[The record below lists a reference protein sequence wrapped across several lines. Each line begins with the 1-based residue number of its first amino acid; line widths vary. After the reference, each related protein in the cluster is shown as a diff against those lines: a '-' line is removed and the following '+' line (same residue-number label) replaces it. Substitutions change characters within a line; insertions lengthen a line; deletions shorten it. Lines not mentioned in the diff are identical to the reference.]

1 MTRNV
6 VRVLL
11 VDDDPGDIE
20 LTKASLEACKL
31 VLDIAVVSDGEKA
44 MEYLRRQGEYANI
57 VLPDVVLLDLNM
69 PRMDG
74 REVLK
79 AMKDDPVLRTIPV
92 VILTTSDADK
102 DVVAAYA
109 SGANCYV
116 SKPMGLQQF
125 SKVVNA
131 VGDFWFTIV
140 RLPPP
145 PSGKGIRPASSN
157 FSSS

>member
-6 VRVLL
+6 VRLLL
-11 VDDDPGDIE
+11 VEDDPGDVE
-20 LTKASLEACKL
+20 LTKASLELSKL
-31 VLDIAVVSDGEKA
+31 ALDIAVVNDGESA
-44 MEYLRRQGEYANI
+44 MAYLRKEGEYAG
-57 VLPDVVLLDLNM
+57 VQSPDVVLLDLNM

-79 AMKDDPVLRTIPV
+79 AMKADPVLKRIPV
-92 VILTTSDADK
+92 VVLTTSDADN
-102 DVVAAYA
+102 DIAAAYA
-109 SGANCYV
+109 DGANCYV

-125 SKVVNA
+125 SKVVHA

-145 PSGKGIRPASSN
+145 VNGK
-157 FSSS
+157 

>member
-1 MTRNV
+1 MMRNV

-11 VDDDPGDIE
+11 VEDDPGDIE
-20 LTKASLEACKL
+20 LTKASLDASKL
-31 VLDIAVVSDGEKA
+31 SLDIAVVGDGEKA
-44 MEYLRRQGEYANI
+44 MAYLRRQGEYANA
-57 VLPDVVLLDLNM
+57 LPPDVVLLDLNM

-74 REVLK
+74 REVIK
-79 AMKDDPVLRTIPV
+79 AIKNDPVLRSIPV
-92 VILTTSDADK
+92 VILTTSDADN
-102 DVVAAYA
+102 DIAAAYA

-140 RLPPP
+140 KLPHPP
-145 PSGKGIRPASSN
+145 AGGK
-157 FSSS
+157 